1 LQRKLK
7 EREELRVVGSNSKSL
22 DLPAEY
28 ISEQSRLE
36 LKAQAKKWS
45 AIDDKME
52 VSLRVSS
59 SYDLGL
65 WKHCVIYTLQKHRH
79 LGNLKQSTNEEVI
92 TKLRAPQEARLPHI
106 REIIERAVSIR
117 TVSKYY
123 MLSRTYKYCGR
134 TQRREYILR
143 RETERKAL
151 VSKSS
156 VFSYEDAINLIK
168 GKDDIAD
175 KVCHWIWSCDSY
187 IMCCF
192 GTIDCEQGE
201 HENSVLV
208 AAAGPVCSLSV
219 GDIHNL
225 YVNNMH

>member
-59 SYDLGL
+59 SYDLSL

-123 MLSRTYKYCGR
+123 MLSRTYKYYG
-134 TQRREYILR
+134 
-143 RETERKAL
+143 
-151 VSKSS
+151 
-156 VFSYEDAINLIK
+156 
-168 GKDDIAD
+168 
-175 KVCHWIWSCDSY
+175 
-187 IMCCF
+187 
-192 GTIDCEQGE
+192 
-201 HENSVLV
+201 
-208 AAAGPVCSLSV
+208 
-219 GDIHNL
+219 
-225 YVNNMH
+225 